1 MTETVNQ
8 TAAPAVT
15 TDKVTDKKFER
26 EELIQ
31 FYTDNV
37 YNVLQYI
44 TMIEDDFL
52 RGCHLRAKAIGDDL
66 FFLTA
71 DFYRRKGLSRWKHN
85 MSDFITPEA
94 RRLIESGEKL
104 GGRLIFEHL
113 VPKNIYIEKF
123 KNVIGTK
130 DLTKEFV
137 YEIFDKYY
145 YTCTVTVEEDELLDK
160 ISMPKDWDGID
171 VFYRYKKAGIIY
183 EENLHNF
190 KAKNIDIEDAEKFK
204 K

>member
-1 MTETVNQ
+1 MTKTVNQ
-8 TAAPAVT
+8 IAAHAEE
-15 TDKVTDKKFER
+15 TDKDTDRKFER
-26 EELIQ
+26 EELIK
-31 FYTDNV
+31 FLADNV
-37 YNVLQYI
+37 YNVLQYV

-71 DFYRRKGLSRWKHN
+71 EFHRRKGLSRWKHN

-94 RRLIESGEKL
+94 RKLIESGEKL

-145 YTCTVTVEEDELLDK
+145 YTCTVTVEEDAILDK
-160 ISMPKDWDGID
+160 ISMPKDWDCENS
-171 VFYRYKKAGIIY
+171 FYRYEKAGIIF

-190 KAKNIDIEDAEKFK
+190 KSKNVDKEAV
-204 K
+204 